1 MFTFGS
7 EKQHRILVLT
17 YTCAQLLSHVQLF
30 ETPWTVTRQ
39 APLSMGFS
47 RQEAWSGLPLSLPRD
62 LPDPGIESESSAFQR
77 NSLLLNYWGSPD
89 IYIYWYL
96 ILIFPQLFCVFISTF
111 QVYCMF
117 TEDRAVIFFFS
128 MSSLLKQLNIA
139 FLILLLI

>member
-47 RQEAWSGLPLSLPRD
+47 RQESWSGLPLSLPRD

-89 IYIYWYL
+89 IYI
-96 ILIFPQLFCVFISTF
+96 LIFNINLSTTVLCIHLYF
-111 QVYCMF
+111 SGILYVHWRQGC
-117 TEDRAVIFFFS
+117 DFFFPWVHYWS
-128 MSSLLKQLNIA
+128 N
-139 FLILLLI
+139 